1 MFRLISHATAGQLR
15 ARGEH
20 LQGVRGREYFL
31 KKRCDHMACLKGKD
45 ARDGKGRQ
53 QQTCE
58 QTGLVYI
65 TLCKELYEKMRDKQA
80 HQMVACEVHPEI

>member
-1 MFRLISHATAGQLR
+1 
-15 ARGEH
+15 
-20 LQGVRGREYFL
+20 
-31 KKRCDHMACLKGKD
+31 MACLKGKD

>member
-1 MFRLISHATAGQLR
+1 MIEQQSCVPFNSHATAGQLR
-15 ARGEH
+15 ARGQH
-20 LQGVRGREYFL
+20 LQGIRGREYLL

-58 QTGLVYI
+58 QTGFSLHYTV
-65 TLCKELYEKMRDKQA
+65 QGA
-80 HQMVACEVHPEI
+80 V